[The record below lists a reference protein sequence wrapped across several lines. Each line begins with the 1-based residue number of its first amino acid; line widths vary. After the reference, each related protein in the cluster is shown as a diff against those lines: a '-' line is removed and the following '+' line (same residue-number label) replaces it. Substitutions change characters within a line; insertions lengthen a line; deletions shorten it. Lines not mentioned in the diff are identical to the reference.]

1 MSVINKVSQTVR
13 GTHINTVKDKQLDFF
28 FLVLWL
34 AELDL
39 FHIAPDENHCGV
51 FVNSIFDVDVWD
63 AEPKS
68 FANSFEVVCL
78 QHFFL
83 SMIG

>member
-1 MSVINKVSQTVR
+1 MPVINKVSQKVR
-13 GTHINTVKDKQLDFF
+13 GTYINAMRDKQLDFL
-28 FLVLWL
+28 FLF
-34 AELDL
+34 LDWIGL
-39 FHIAPDENHCGV
+39 FHAAPDEKNCGA

>member
-28 FLVLWL
+28 FLFLWL

-39 FHIAPDENHCGV
+39 FHIAPDETIAAYLWIRSLMLMCEMQNQKA
-51 FVNSIFDVDVWD
+51 SQILL
-63 AEPKS
+63 KLY
-68 FANSFEVVCL
+68 VCNT
-78 QHFFL
+78 FFFPW
-83 SMIG
+83 